1 MGEVAMYVLVQF
13 DEHNSWPNSKSI
25 QLQSPESNDQIK
37 ILSEESSSLAQVWM
51 TVSLYNFAYVS
62 TIQFQA

>member
-1 MGEVAMYVLVQF
+1 MAQF
-13 DEHNSWPNSKSI
+13 QVV

-37 ILSEESSSLAQVWM
+37 TLSEESSSLAQVRM
-51 TVSLYNFAYVS
+51 TASLYNFACVS

>member
-1 MGEVAMYVLVQF
+1 MA
-13 DEHNSWPNSKSI
+13 NSKSI

-37 ILSEESSSLAQVWM
+37 ILSEETSSLAQVWM
-51 TVSLYNFAYVS
+51 TVSLYNFACVS

>member
-1 MGEVAMYVLVQF
+1 MAQF
-13 DEHNSWPNSKSI
+13 QVV

-37 ILSEESSSLAQVWM
+37 TLSEESSSLAQVWM
-51 TVSLYNFAYVS
+51 TASLYNFACVS